1 MFKINQSLDV
11 LFKRSQMQIDQL
23 NTIATFFATLVAL
36 IIFINWKKQKGSEVI
51 SNEAKETF
59 YLVKSLPQQTSIVLE
74 DMLKMAIENAS
85 PNVPNDFDKAR
96 FERFRDLNVETIKK
110 LNLIAFDNKDQE
122 TLAIIEN
129 YTNSYKNFGI
139 LYSRPTTTKNILEL
153 HTLYKGN
160 MDCLKIEL
168 YKYTLYKKT
177 I

>member
-1 MFKINQSLDV
+1 
-11 LFKRSQMQIDQL
+11 MQIDQL
-23 NTIATFFATLVAL
+23 NTIATFFTTLVAL

-59 YLVKSLPQQTSIVLE
+59 YLVKSLPQQPSIVLE
-74 DMLKMAIENAS
+74 DILKMAIENSS

-96 FERFRDLNVETIKK
+96 FEMFRDLNIEIIKK
-110 LNLIAFDNKDQE
+110 LDLIAFNNEDQE

-129 YTNSYKNFGI
+129 YTNSYKNFDI

-153 HTLYKGN
+153 HTLYKDN

-168 YKYTLYKKT
+168 YKYILYKKT